1 MALRGSLRCIRK
13 WSLLQMVHQP
23 SATTI
28 EALVR
33 SSVGSTH
40 MVVGEAR
47 SASGEGSESESW
59 NASERERGSRYVEGG
74 EGRLHGLYDVEMDG
88 DQKSQ

>member
-47 SASGEGSESESW
+47 SASGEGSESES
-59 NASERERGSRYVEGG
+59 AGTRARESEDR
-74 EGRLHGLYDVEMDG
+74 DT
-88 DQKSQ
+88 